1 MSNMIPENEKALLIL
16 KNEGEMTL
24 KEMAKELAVTTEGAR
39 FQLLKLANGGFV
51 KSESRSE
58 GRGRPKQ
65 IWSLTEQGHAKFP
78 DTHSGL
84 TVKLIEKIRENL
96 GEEALDEII
105 ASTGKDN
112 AEKYQKQIA
121 AHDDL
126 EEKIKKLAAVRSKEG
141 YMANYEKQDDGSYL
155 LVENHCPI
163 CAAAKICQGFCKA
176 ELQTFKTVLGEDLK
190 IKRIHHILAG
200 ARRCAYKIEA

>member
-1 MSNMIPENEKALLIL
+1 MNNMIPENEKALFIL

-39 FQLLKLANGGFV
+39 FQLLKLANESFV

-96 GEEALDEII
+96 KFGTAEIMKMEMVI
-105 ASTGKDN
+105 VMLKHHMLFRLISL
-112 AEKYQKQIA
+112 
-121 AHDDL
+121 AH
-126 EEKIKKLAAVRSKEG
+126 
-141 YMANYEKQDDGSYL
+141 
-155 LVENHCPI
+155 P
-163 CAAAKICQGFCKA
+163 
-176 ELQTFKTVLGEDLK
+176 
-190 IKRIHHILAG
+190 
-200 ARRCAYKIEA
+200 

>member
-1 MSNMIPENEKALLIL
+1 MNNMIPENEKALFIL

-24 KEMAKELAVTTEGAR
+24 KEMAKKLAVTTEGAR
-39 FQLLKLANGGFV
+39 FQLLKLANEGFV

-96 GEEALDEII
+96 GEEALDKII

-112 AEKYQKQIA
+112 AEKYQKQIT

-126 EEKIKKLAAVRSKEG
+126 EEKIKKLAAARSKEG

-190 IKRIHHILAG
+190 IKRVHHILAG